1 MYIVTEKKNF
11 FKEEILYFLIMESF
25 RHKIL
30 SDFWIQAF
38 VSECISRMYLPRNP
52 PGIKEVNN
60 PAATTSVSTTSLW
73 P

>member
-1 MYIVTEKKNF
+1 
-11 FKEEILYFLIMESF
+11 MESF

-30 SDFWIQAF
+30 SAFWIQAF
-38 VSECISRMYLPRNP
+38 VSEYISRMYLPPNP

-60 PAATTSVSTTSLW
+60 PAETSVSTTSPW